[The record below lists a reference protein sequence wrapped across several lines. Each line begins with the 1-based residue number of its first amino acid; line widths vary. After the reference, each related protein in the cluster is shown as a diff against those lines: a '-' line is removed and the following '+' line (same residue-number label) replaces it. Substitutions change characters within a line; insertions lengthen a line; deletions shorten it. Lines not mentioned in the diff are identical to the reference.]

1 MVRTLEVYDFK
12 GECPL
17 AVVYLVIEHDR
28 QSDHAEGHNPSS
40 EDDPME
46 RRMQG
51 TQFACHDVHLF
62 ERTLVKDVYAT
73 SSVHKDF
80 SHFYASNDRA
90 DHQRELTSLD
100 DMIEVIE
107 RYNHLKK

>member
-73 SSVHKDF
+73 SSVQSIRTLVIF
-80 SHFYASNDRA
+80 MPPTTG
-90 DHQRELTSLD
+90 LTT
-100 DMIEVIE
+100 
-107 RYNHLKK
+107 RGN